1 MDCKLA
7 RRRENK
13 KMIKKELLN
22 ALKNLDA
29 ETIINFVDNEM
40 KEVYKKTYSNPVFGW
55 TYSIILD
62 SNGELWSTLLSPGS
76 RPMEVFKGD
85 SIILGS
91 INSESEIESELVN
104 LDVINNLTEEER
116 EKFIEEFKT
125 CNRTFYNITGKTSR
139 LVRIPFG
146 SKPNM
151 LESIYNKFVE
161 EGFLVWDWTIDTED
175 WKSSTDQ
182 ILSNILYYARDK
194 KEIVILLHENERTV
208 SCLNDIITILKKRG
222 YDIRPITDDIKPKNF
237 W

>member
-1 MDCKLA
+1 
-7 RRRENK
+7 
-13 KMIKKELLN
+13 MIKKELLN

-40 KEVYKKTYSNPVFGW
+40 KEVYKETYSNPVFGW

-125 CNRTFYNITGKTSR
+125 CY
-139 LVRIPFG
+139 
-146 SKPNM
+146 
-151 LESIYNKFVE
+151 
-161 EGFLVWDWTIDTED
+161 
-175 WKSSTDQ
+175 
-182 ILSNILYYARDK
+182 LYYDEYNEESFNIYDYLNYEYINNIEECYKELFPDKWEELIEDYICNEWEGYSRD
-194 KEIVILLHENERTV
+194 
-208 SCLNDIITILKKRG
+208 CIINKICNSRDEL
-222 YDIRPITDDIKPKNF
+222 INIESSF
-237 W
+237 

>member
-1 MDCKLA
+1 
-7 RRRENK
+7 
-13 KMIKKELLN
+13 MIKKELLN

-62 SNGELWSTLLSPGS
+62 SDGELWSTLLSPGS

-116 EKFIEEFKT
+116 E
-125 CNRTFYNITGKTSR
+125 N
-139 LVRIPFG
+139 L
-146 SKPNM
+146 
-151 LESIYNKFVE
+151 
-161 EGFLVWDWTIDTED
+161 
-175 WKSSTDQ
+175 
-182 ILSNILYYARDK
+182 
-194 KEIVILLHENERTV
+194 
-208 SCLNDIITILKKRG
+208 
-222 YDIRPITDDIKPKNF
+222 
-237 W
+237 

>member
-1 MDCKLA
+1 
-7 RRRENK
+7 
-13 KMIKKELLN
+13 MIKKELLN

-29 ETIINFVDNEM
+29 KTIINFVDNEM

-116 EKFIEEFKT
+116 EKFIEEFKRISNKYKCFIGGCGCCSSPYIEDFYT
-125 CNRTFYNITGKTSR
+125 FSVCNININEHECTYD
-139 LVRIPFG
+139 LRIKG
-146 SKPNM
+146 DYK
-151 LESIYNKFVE
+151 I
-161 EGFLVWDWTIDTED
+161 FLV
-175 WKSSTDQ
+175 
-182 ILSNILYYARDK
+182 DK
-194 KEIVILLHENERTV
+194 
-208 SCLNDIITILKKRG
+208 
-222 YDIRPITDDIKPKNF
+222 
-237 W
+237 

>member
-1 MDCKLA
+1 MVLNCKLE

-116 EKFIEEFKT
+116 EKFIKEFKT
-125 CNRTFYNITGKTSR
+125 RY
-139 LVRIPFG
+139 
-146 SKPNM
+146 
-151 LESIYNKFVE
+151 
-161 EGFLVWDWTIDTED
+161 
-175 WKSSTDQ
+175 
-182 ILSNILYYARDK
+182 LYYDEYNEESFNIYDYLNYEYINNIEECYKELFPDKWEELIEDYICNEWEGYSRDGIIN
-194 KEIVILLHENERTV
+194 EICNSRDELINIE
-208 SCLNDIITILKKRG
+208 SS
-222 YDIRPITDDIKPKNF
+222 F
-237 W
+237 

>member
-1 MDCKLA
+1 
-7 RRRENK
+7 
-13 KMIKKELLN
+13 MIKKELLN

-116 EKFIEEFKT
+116 EKFIKEFKT
-125 CNRTFYNITGKTSR
+125 RY
-139 LVRIPFG
+139 
-146 SKPNM
+146 
-151 LESIYNKFVE
+151 
-161 EGFLVWDWTIDTED
+161 
-175 WKSSTDQ
+175 
-182 ILSNILYYARDK
+182 LYYDEYNEESFNIYDYLNYEYINNIEECYKDLFPDKWEEIIEDYICNEWEGYLRDGIVD
-194 KEIVILLHENERTV
+194 EICNSRDELINIE
-208 SCLNDIITILKKRG
+208 SS
-222 YDIRPITDDIKPKNF
+222 F
-237 W
+237 